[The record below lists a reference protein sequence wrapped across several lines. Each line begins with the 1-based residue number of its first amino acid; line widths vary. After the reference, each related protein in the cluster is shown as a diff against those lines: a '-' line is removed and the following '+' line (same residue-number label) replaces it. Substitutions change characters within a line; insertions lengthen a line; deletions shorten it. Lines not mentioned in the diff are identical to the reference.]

1 MKALLYILLGASL
14 GSGLTL
20 IALQERFIRERRRLL
35 SLGESQRA
43 TATQAAVALLN
54 KQWEQKC
61 KQHTDELQ
69 ECQSRL
75 AAAETPSET
84 PSPIAHQDPGDLID
98 KNEHER
104 LLHEKD
110 VEVDRLAAEHK
121 TMAHHLASHQEEIKD
136 LHGQITFLKGEI
148 AKLEE
153 ERKHLPAA
161 DNDFLVLGQ
170 AGGHLLPGSVARAF
184 IKGHKRM

>member
-1 MKALLYILLGASL
+1 MKALLYILLGVSL

-35 SLGESQRA
+35 ALGESQRA

-75 AAAETPSET
+75 ALAATETPA
-84 PSPIAHQDPGDLID
+84 PIAHEDTGDVID
-98 KNEHER
+98 KSEHER
-104 LLHEKD
+104 LIHDKNIEL
-110 VEVDRLAAEHK
+110 DRLAAEYK
-121 TMAHHLASHQEEIKD
+121 TMTRHLASHQEEIKD

-153 ERKHLPAA
+153 ERKHIPAA
-161 DNDFLVLGQ
+161 DDDFLVLGQ

-184 IKGHKRM
+184 IKGHQGDH